1 MKLMDRIRLPYR
13 AEQDAEV
20 GIEALDFRTTEM
32 IGQRPSFEPKTNLAH
47 RSIAI
52 DLGNTEEMDELR
64 PKVIA
69 LKDELARHISPT
81 ILNLGIAG
89 LLLVEAL
96 AGIGVFREEGFGNP
110 DRVIFGLMLA
120 IGIVALTW
128 LTVRLGTREPGL
140 RRSRWFYVVVAAYA
154 VVILSVAF
162 LRSSEGDSAPS
173 LPLAVLMILLT
184 VGAAWLIEHLIRFG
198 KPGRELRRQLRTH
211 ENRLRVAETR
221 FNRAKAMVEWFG
233 WKAEHWDRNAE
244 WIRARYLIY
253 FRMRSAELRRV
264 VVSSLDRTK

>member
-47 RSIAI
+47 HSIAI
-52 DLGNTEEMDELR
+52 DLVDTAEQDELR

-69 LKDELARHISPT
+69 LKEELARHISPT
-81 ILNLGIAG
+81 ILTLGIAG

-140 RRSRWFYVVVAAYA
+140 RRSRWFYVAVAAYA

-184 VGAAWLIEHLIRFG
+184 VGAAWLIEYLIRIG
-198 KPGRELRRQLRTH
+198 KPGRDLRRQLRTQGK
-211 ENRLRVAETR
+211 RLHAAERR
-221 FNRAKAMVEWFG
+221 FNRAKATVEWFG
-233 WKAEHWDRNAE
+233 WKAEQWDRNAE

-253 FRMRSAELRRV
+253 FRMRSAELQRAVAGKLSRP
-264 VVSSLDRTK
+264 